1 MNAKPELESW
11 HLHFEGNVQGVGF
24 RYTCRMIAE
33 SRGVGGWVRNLSDG
47 RVEALITGEPGRLG
61 QFVEQLVRAQGGRIG
76 NMKKSIGVADPEA
89 ESSEFSV
96 LATF

>member
-1 MNAKPELESW
+1 MNQKPELEAW
-11 HLHFEGNVQGVGF
+11 HLHFEGHVQGVGF

-33 SRGVGGWVRNLSDG
+33 SLGVGGWVRNLSDG
-47 RVEALITGEPGRLG
+47 RVEALITGEPGRLR
-61 QFVEQLVRAQGGRIG
+61 QFVEQLFRAQAGRIVD
-76 NMKKSIGVADPEA
+76 MKKSIGKADPEA